1 MKKNIMSLLLA
12 LGLCLSLLPTAV
24 LADETPPLCDVY
36 QGDGFYITAK
46 PYKLNSTKYA
56 LIGSNAEGCRTFYDG
71 YLVVTSADVD
81 ENYVNRR
88 FMQKFNLADKEGNI
102 VLPEGKMHYWDG
114 ILTYLKSGQLVPFD
128 GLAPFWDGET
138 MTPGALGVP
147 LMGFMDYQG
156 NEVIPCQFRYDQIYH
171 FQDGFAWVEVT
182 AEKESGRSYSYDAII
197 DKTGRE
203 VITTREVDDGD
214 KWQQTLFNS
223 DYFGS
228 GLLSAKI
235 IDYDANTV
243 TYGYIN
249 GQGDMALPLVTMDK
263 DVQESILRSSTD
275 DYWTAYAE
283 GGKIDGYLLPW
294 GNAWSR
300 FSDDGYAVVADLR
313 SSDELAYAY
322 AIIDTSG
329 NVVSAFRDMR
339 PHKGGFHDGL
349 MYVDFIDNRGNVENR
364 GYIDTTGSVVWRE
377 SEDLRGGRDYS
388 CGVMVM
394 NYNIVVDKKGEPV
407 IPKGIFEEIAPFQND
422 LSLAYVGGQPYV
434 LELHQGAYTG
444 SGMVYNHAKGG
455 VTAEPTTPTQPEQ
468 PQQPVAPGNLAY
480 ASTQKVLVDGKAVEF
495 QCYALKDAEG
505 NDTNYIKLRDIAAVL
520 NGTSVQFHVGWNG
533 AVNIETGKAYTPN
546 GSEMHTPF
554 SGNRVYSPATAP
566 TNVNSQGSDL
576 EAIVLNDDN
585 GGAYTYYKLRDLGKA
600 LGFNIGWAAETG
612 VFVET
617 DKPYEG

>member
-1 MKKNIMSLLLA
+1 MKKGFLSLA
-12 LGLCLSLLPTAV
+12 LALSLCFSLTPTAA
-24 LADETPPLCDVY
+24 LAEENPPLCDVY

-56 LIGSNAEGCRTFYDG
+56 LIGSNAEGVRSFYDG

-88 FMQKFNLADKEGNI
+88 FVREFNLADKEGNI

-114 ILTYLKSGQLVPFD
+114 ILTYLKNGQLVHSE

-138 MTPGALGVP
+138 MTPGSLGVP

-171 FQDGFAWVEVT
+171 FQDGFARVEVT

-203 VITTREVDDGD
+203 VITTREVDDGN
-214 KWQQTLFNS
+214 KWQQTLFQS

-228 GLLSAKI
+228 GLICAEI

-249 GQGDMALPLVTMDK
+249 GQGDMALPLVTMNK

-313 SSDELAYAY
+313 SGDELAYAY

-329 NVVSAFRDMR
+329 NVVATFRDMR

-349 MYVDFIDNRGNVENR
+349 MCVDFIDNRGNVENR
-364 GYIDTTGSVVWRE
+364 GYIDTTGSVVWQD
-377 SEDLRGGRDYS
+377 SWAGNDYS
-388 CGVMVM
+388 CGVLVM
-394 NYNIVVDKKGEPV
+394 NSNKVVDKKGEPV
-407 IPKGIFEEIAPFQND
+407 IPKGIFEDISPFQNN
-422 LSLAYVGGQPYV
+422 LSLGNVGSQPYI

-444 SGMVYNHAKGG
+444 SGTVYDHAKGG
-455 VTAEPTTPTQPEQ
+455 VATQPTTPTQPEQ
-468 PQQPVAPGNLAY
+468 PQQPQQPAATGDLAY
-480 ASTQKVLVDGKAVEF
+480 ASTQRVTVDGKAVEF
-495 QCYALKDAEG
+495 QMYALKDANG
-505 NDTNYIKLRDIAAVL
+505 NDTNYVKLRDVAATL
-520 NGTSVQFHVGWNG
+520 NGTAAQFEVSWDG
-533 AVNIETGKAYTPN
+533 AVNIVTGQAYTPN
-546 GSEMHTPF
+546 GSEMKTPF
-554 SGNRVYSPATAP
+554 SGNRAYSLPTSATK
-566 TNVNSQGSDL
+566 VNGSEASL
-576 EAIVLNDDN
+576 EAIVLLDDK
-585 GGAYTYYKLRDLGKA
+585 GGAFTYYKLRDLGKA